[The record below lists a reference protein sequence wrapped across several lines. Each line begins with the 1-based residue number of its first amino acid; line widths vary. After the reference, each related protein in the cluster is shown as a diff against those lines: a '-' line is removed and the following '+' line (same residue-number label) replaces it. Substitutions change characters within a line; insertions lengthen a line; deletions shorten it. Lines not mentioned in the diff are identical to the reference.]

1 MTFTS
6 SPVAVADHQCSES
19 SAEAE
24 QNEAVLAVRIVG
36 VFLQE
41 RAFVVEDT
49 SRLLERDAVLP
60 LVRGVLG
67 VVPLE
72 PEVGHG
78 VQSNYAVATP
88 QDAHKAIDLTACA

>member
-1 MTFTS
+1 
-6 SPVAVADHQCSES
+6 VADHQCSEG

-24 QNEAVLAVRIVG
+24 EDEAVFAVRIVG

-49 SRLLERDAVLP
+49 SRLLERDTVLP
-60 LVRGVLG
+60 LVRDVLG

-72 PEVGHG
+72 SDVGHG
-78 VQSNYAVATP
+78 LQSNYAVATP
-88 QDAHKAIDLTACA
+88 QDAAQQGN